1 MSKSY
6 DKSIQDNNR
15 NEINLHR
22 SDVKKLLPSYFQED
36 FPKLIRLLESYYE
49 WSKEQGFDDQIHRL
63 YEKRDITVV
72 SDSLLEFLEDE
83 LLLGN
88 AYFGG
93 FLNKREAIK
102 FSNLLYR
109 SKGTKYSIEQF
120 FRGFFGV
127 DPVVIY
133 PKENI
138 FKVGPEID
146 YDLNATNNSG
156 EQVKKDASKLGPESF
171 KFITDDKLYQT
182 LAILIRVSIPID
194 KWIDT
199 YKLFAHPAGFY
210 IGSEVLIEVY
220 NENWD
225 YDGDTNVGLFAP
237 FTEEEGIG
245 YNMIFGP
252 GSVLT
257 STTSSTGLAT
267 IQPDAYASTTVI
279 ESDDGPA

>member
-1 MSKSY
+1 MAHTY
-6 DKSIQDNNR
+6 DKTIQDNKR

-22 SDVKKLLPSYFQED
+22 ADVKKLLPAYFQED
-36 FPKLIRLLESYYE
+36 FPKLIKLLELYYE
-49 WSKEQGFDDQIHRL
+49 WSKEQGFDDQLHRIN
-63 YEKRDITVV
+63 EKRDITIV

-146 YDLNATNNSG
+146 RDLNPTNDAG
-156 EQVKKDASKLGPESF
+156 EQIKANASRLGPESF
-171 KFITDDKLYQT
+171 KFITDDKLYQV
-182 LAILIRVSIPID
+182 LSILIKVSIPID

-225 YDGDTNVGLFAP
+225 YDGDTNVGLFTP

-245 YNMIFGP
+245 YTMIFGP
-252 GSVLT
+252 GSPLT
-257 STTSSTGLAT
+257 SITSSIGIAT
-267 IQPDAYASTTVI
+267 IQPDAYTSVTII
-279 ESDDGPA
+279 EDENGPA